1 MRVHKNCYLCT
12 VGVTAGITL
21 NAPGHTPTVLGA
33 FLPEFRC
40 AISHISIIMKVLKFG
55 GTSVGTV
62 ESLRNVKNI
71 VESCE
76 ESVVVVVSAL
86 GGFTDKLIATA
97 RMAEKADMSYQAELR
112 AMRERHYNII
122 DTLVPENERPQVR
135 SSVDELFGKL
145 TNIYHG
151 ICLLEELSTRS
162 LDKVVSFGER
172 LSSCIIS
179 RIINGARLFDSTK
192 FIRTLRRFGKHMLD
206 NDATQALIH
215 DTFDNVDFKVAVV
228 PGFISTDADGR
239 LTNLGRGGSDYTA
252 AILAAALDAHTL
264 EIWTDVDGF
273 MTADPRIVSGPT
285 VIPELSFTEA
295 MELCN
300 FGAKVIYPP
309 TIYPV
314 FHKNIPIYIK
324 NTFNPSAPG
333 TCIREE
339 KSAPDTR
346 LIKGVSSIVDSC
358 LLTVKS
364 ADTSTTARALN
375 TLARNGV
382 SVLLVSH
389 ASTSDSLTMAIA
401 GNETDMA
408 LDALNKEFSA
418 EIETGELQNIA
429 IEKNLTTIAIVGDN
443 LRQAEDISSKLKL
456 VLASD
461 SLQAIAFSQGVPET
475 SISFVTSMESRQRAL
490 QTVHDA
496 FCS

>member
-1 MRVHKNCYLCT
+1 
-12 VGVTAGITL
+12 
-21 NAPGHTPTVLGA
+21 
-33 FLPEFRC
+33 
-40 AISHISIIMKVLKFG
+40 MKVLKFG

-62 ESLRNVKNI
+62 ESLKNVKSI
-71 VESCE
+71 VESCNE
-76 ESVVVVVSAL
+76 PVIVVVSAL

-97 RMAEKADMSYQAELR
+97 RMAENADMAYQSELI

-122 DTLVPENERPQVR
+122 DSLVPVQFRSEVR
-135 SSVDELFGKL
+135 ESVEILFSKL
-145 TNIYHG
+145 SNIYHG

-179 RIINGARLFDSTK
+179 RIIESAELFDSTS
-192 FIRTLRRFGKHMLD
+192 FIRTLRRFGKHVLD
-206 NDATQALIH
+206 NDATQSLIH
-215 DTFDNVDFKVAVV
+215 ATFDTVDFKVAVV
-228 PGFISTDADGR
+228 PGFISKDADGR

-273 MTADPRIVSGPT
+273 MTADPRIVTGPK

-324 NTFNPSAPG
+324 NTFNPAAPG

-339 KSAPDTR
+339 KSAPDTQ

-364 ADTSTTARALN
+364 ADSTTTARTLN

-389 ASTSDSLTMAIA
+389 TSTSDSLTVAITGVEIDSA
-401 GNETDMA
+401 IE
-408 LDALNKEFSA
+408 ALNKEFSA
-418 EIETGELQNIA
+418 EIETGELQEFE

-443 LRQAEDISSKLKL
+443 LRQAGDISSRLKL
-456 VLASD
+456 VLASTA
-461 SLQAIAFSQGVPET
+461 LQPIAFSQGVPET
-475 SISFVTSMESRQRAL
+475 SISFVTSMDSRQRAL